1 MKLLRHRTTPDHPRT
16 HRARRTTAVA
26 AATTLL
32 ASSLVG
38 IATTTVAP
46 TAQATAPGAKNVTA
60 VLFQWPWTSV
70 ARECTDSLGPDGYGY
85 VQVSPPTDEPRLQDQ
100 WWTSYQPVSYTLN
113 GKEGTRQQFADMV
126 KTCNDAGVKVIVD
139 TIVNHMSGT
148 GSIGAGSVGGETFS
162 KYDYPGL
169 YSDGDF
175 HSCRHDIANWGNKTE
190 VQTCELVGLSDLD
203 TGSDYVRGK
212 IAGYLND
219 LLSLGVT
226 GFRIDAAKHVNNA
239 DLQAIKAKLTNPNA
253 YWAQEDISD
262 ATVPASDY
270 YATGDVHDF
279 AYASQLKS
287 QFGSG
292 QIKNLASFGPSWGIL
307 PSEHASVFVSNHDTE
322 RNGNSLSYKDGAAYT
337 LANTFMLAYPDGSP
351 SIQSGYAFTNADAG
365 PAVDS
370 TGHVKDA
377 VCGEN
382 GWLCVHSQQPIVGMV
397 GFHNAV
403 GDAAVNSWWDDGDNQ
418 IAFGRGN
425 KGFVVINHEG
435 GALTHT
441 FRTSLPAGTY
451 CDVVSTDPKAASCDS
466 SHTVTV
472 GADGTFTAT
481 VPAQSALA
489 IDVDSTTTGGGTTDP
504 GDGGTDP
511 GDGGSTTGG
520 ATVYYSTDKGWPAYD
535 IHYQVGAGAW
545 TTAPGVAMSAACTG
559 WVSKTIDLGAAT
571 TLAATFNN
579 GSGTWDNN
587 GSKNYALKA
596 GVSAVKDGVVTTTSP
611 CAGSPGGGDTGTGTG
626 DGTTAVTFAV
636 TATTVF
642 GQNVF
647 VVGSTAALGS
657 WDTSKAVAL
666 SSASYPVWKGIVSL
680 PAGTTAEYKYVR
692 KNADGSVAWESGANR
707 TTTPS
712 GSSVAV
718 SDTWRN

>member
-1 MKLLRHRTTPDHPRT
+1 MKLLRRTTPDHPRT
-16 HRARRTTAVA
+16 HRPRRRVTAAA

-38 IATTTVAP
+38 VAATTVAP
-46 TAQATAPGAKNVTA
+46 AAQATAPGTKNVTA

-100 WWTSYQPVSYTLN
+100 WWTSYQPVSYTLD
-113 GKEGTRQQFADMV
+113 GKEGSRQQFADMV
-126 KTCNDAGVKVIVD
+126 KTCNAAGVKVIVD

-148 GSIGAGSVGGETFS
+148 GSVGAGSIAGESFS
-162 KYDYPGL
+162 KYSYPGL

-175 HSCRHDIANWGNKTE
+175 HACRHDITNWGSKTE

-203 TGSDYVRGK
+203 TGSDDVRGK

-239 DLQAIKAKLTNPNA
+239 DLQAIKARLTNPNA
-253 YWAQEDISD
+253 YWAQEVISD

-279 AYASQLKS
+279 TYASQLKS

-292 QIKNLASFGPSWGIL
+292 QIKNLQSFGTSWGIL

-322 RNGNSLSYKDGAAYT
+322 RNGNTLSYKDGAAYT
-337 LANTFMLAYPDGSP
+337 LANTFMLAFPDGSP
-351 SIQSGYAFTNADAG
+351 SIQSGYAFTNNDAG

-377 VCGEN
+377 VCGQN
-382 GWLCVHSQQPIVGMV
+382 GWLCVHSQQPIAGMV

-403 GDAAVNSWWDDGDNQ
+403 GDTAVNNWWDDGNNQ
-418 IAFGRGN
+418 IAFGRGT

-435 GALTHT
+435 GSLTHT
-441 FRTSLPAGTY
+441 FQTSLPAGTY
-451 CDVVSTDPKAASCDS
+451 CDVVNTAPTARTCDA

-472 GADGTFTAT
+472 GADGKLTAT

-489 IDVDSTTTGGGTTDP
+489 IDVDRTTTGGGTT
-504 GDGGTDP
+504 GP
-511 GDGGSTTGG
+511 GDGGSTSSS
-520 ATVYYSTDKGWPAYD
+520 ATVYYSTAKNWSTYD
-535 IHYQVGAGAW
+535 IHYQVGTGAW
-545 TTAPGVAMSAACTG
+545 TTPPGVPMSAACTG
-559 WVSKTIDLGAAT
+559 WVSRTIDLGTAT
-571 TLAATFNN
+571 TLTATFTN

-587 GSKNYALKA
+587 GSKNYALTS
-596 GVSAVKDGVVTTTSP
+596 GVSAVKDGVVTTTDP
-611 CAGSPGGGDTGTGTG
+611 CAGSTGGGGTGIG

-636 TATTVF
+636 NATTVF
-642 GQNVF
+642 GQNIF
-647 VVGSTAALGS
+647 VVGNVAALGS

-666 SSASYPVWKGIVSL
+666 SSASYPVWKGTVSL
-680 PAGTTAEYKYVR
+680 PTGTAVEYKYIR
-692 KNADGSVAWESGANR
+692 KNADGSVTWESGANR

-712 GSSVAV
+712 GSSAAV